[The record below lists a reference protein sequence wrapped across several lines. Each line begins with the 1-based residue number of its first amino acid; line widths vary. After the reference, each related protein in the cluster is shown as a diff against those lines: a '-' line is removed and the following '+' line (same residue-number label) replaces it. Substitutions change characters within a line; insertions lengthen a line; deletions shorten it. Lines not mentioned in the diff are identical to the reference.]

1 MIIEIEKSNG
11 KTIGAIKVSE
21 NNINGEF
28 EIEKVV
34 GNVSIA
40 DIDYDDIFDTN
51 DKKLRLQLND

>member
-11 KTIGAIKVSE
+11 ETIGAIKVSE

-28 EIEKVV
+28 EVEKIV
-34 GNVSIA
+34 GDVSIA